1 MIKEIWNTLTPSGK
15 RSLSLS
21 VTGFTLYALSG
32 IAMMYIVLKAL
43 EAVISGSG
51 NLLWYWVALV
61 ACLLIKGGSNI
72 LADVRKHYAGFDIV
86 YQVRK
91 NIIYRLKEF
100 SLGFYTN
107 ERLGEISTIIHKDVD
122 KMEMVVG
129 HVWTR
134 MLADFIVSAILL
146 TALVVY
152 DPKMALL
159 MISALPVAVLFLT
172 LGLKRGERLEE
183 KAGNDLA
190 DMVSV
195 FVEYVKGIPLLKAF
209 SESRRFEKKV
219 EQTARDFGQSSKAV
233 SRNRAAVLAVYG
245 LIIDVSFWIM
255 LTAGLLLLLM
265 GKLPVYGFLLF
276 AIISREF
283 YKPFLALESH
293 WVNYLT
299 VTDSYRRIKKI
310 TEAETVPEPER
321 PIHPT
326 EYAISFEDVS
336 FSYEEGGFTMQ
347 NISFH
352 TPAQT
357 LTALVGGSGSGKTT
371 ITNLLLRF
379 WDVTDGAIRIGGVDV
394 RDMSYDELLGSVS
407 IVMQNVQLFADTIE
421 GNIRLGKAAATQEE
435 IITAAKKARIH
446 DFIMSLPDGYQ
457 TMIGENGVGLSGG
470 QKQRL
475 SIARAFLKDAP
486 ILLLDEITSNVDP
499 VNEALIQEAISEL
512 AKDRTVLVIAHHLS
526 TIRSADQILVFQD
539 GRIVQSGQHETL
551 LSDSDGY
558 YHKLW
563 NARGSK
569 EVNANEGLCG

>member
-107 ERLGEISTIIHKDVD
+107 ERLGEISTIIHKEVD

-152 DPKMALL
+152 SPKMALL
-159 MISALPVAVLFLT
+159 MVSALPVAILFLV
-172 LGLKRGERLEE
+172 LGLKRAKRLEE
-183 KAGNDLA
+183 EAGNDLA

-233 SRNRAAVLAVYG
+233 SRNRAAVLSVYG

-255 LTAGLLLLLM
+255 LTAGLLLLLT

-563 NARGSK
+563 SARGSK

>member
-43 EAVISGSG
+43 EAVISGGG

-134 MLADFIVSAILL
+134 MLADFIVSAVLL

-152 DPKMALL
+152 SPKMALL
-159 MISALPVAVLFLT
+159 MVSALPVAILFLV
-172 LGLKRGERLEE
+172 LGLKRAKRLEE
-183 KAGNDLA
+183 EAGNDLA

-219 EQTARDFGQSSKAV
+219 EQTACDFGQSSKAV
-233 SRNRAAVLAVYG
+233 SRNRAAVLSVYG

-255 LTAGLLLLLM
+255 LTAGLLLLLT
-265 GKLPVYGFLLF
+265 GNLPVYGFLLF

-310 TEAETVPEPER
+310 TEAETVPEPEK

-352 TPAQT
+352 TPART

-394 RDMSYDELLGSVS
+394 RDMSYDELLCSVS

-446 DFIMSLPDGYQ
+446 DFILSLPDGYQ

>member
-1 MIKEIWNTLTPSGK
+1 M
-15 RSLSLS
+15 
-21 VTGFTLYALSG
+21 
-32 IAMMYIVLKAL
+32 
-43 EAVISGSG
+43 
-51 NLLWYWVALV
+51 
-61 ACLLIKGGSNI
+61 
-72 LADVRKHYAGFDIV
+72 
-86 YQVRK
+86 
-91 NIIYRLKEF
+91 
-100 SLGFYTN
+100 
-107 ERLGEISTIIHKDVD
+107 
-122 KMEMVVG
+122 
-129 HVWTR
+129 
-134 MLADFIVSAILL
+134 
-146 TALVVY
+146 
-152 DPKMALL
+152 
-159 MISALPVAVLFLT
+159 
-172 LGLKRGERLEE
+172 
-183 KAGNDLA
+183 
-190 DMVSV
+190 
-195 FVEYVKGIPLLKAF
+195 
-209 SESRRFEKKV
+209 
-219 EQTARDFGQSSKAV
+219 
-233 SRNRAAVLAVYG
+233 
-245 LIIDVSFWIM
+245 
-255 LTAGLLLLLM
+255 
-265 GKLPVYGFLLF
+265 
-276 AIISREF
+276 
-283 YKPFLALESH
+283 
-293 WVNYLT
+293 NYLT

-310 TEAETVPEPER
+310 TEAETVPEPEK

-352 TPAQT
+352 TPART

-539 GRIVQSGQHETL
+539 GQIVQSGQHETL

-569 EVNANEGLCG
+569 EVSANEGLCG

>member
-43 EAVISGSG
+43 EAVISGGG

-61 ACLLIKGGSNI
+61 ACLLTKGGSNI

-134 MLADFIVSAILL
+134 MLADFIVSAVLL

-152 DPKMALL
+152 SPKMALL
-159 MISALPVAVLFLT
+159 MISALPVAILFLV
-172 LGLKRGERLEE
+172 LGLKRSKRLEE
-183 KAGNDLA
+183 EAGNDLA

-233 SRNRAAVLAVYG
+233 SRNRAAVLSVYG

-255 LTAGLLLLLM
+255 LTAGLLLLLT
-265 GKLPVYGFLLF
+265 GNLPVYGFLLF

-299 VTDSYRRIKKI
+299 VTDSYRRIRKI

-446 DFIMSLPDGYQ
+446 DFILSLPDGYQ

-569 EVNANEGLCG
+569 EVSANEGLCG

>member
-43 EAVISGSG
+43 EAVISGGG

-134 MLADFIVSAILL
+134 MLADFIVSAVLL

-152 DPKMALL
+152 SPKMALL
-159 MISALPVAVLFLT
+159 MVSALPVAILFLV
-172 LGLKRGERLEE
+172 LGLKRAKRLEE
-183 KAGNDLA
+183 EAGNDLA

-233 SRNRAAVLAVYG
+233 SRNRAAVLSVYG

-255 LTAGLLLLLM
+255 LTAGLLLLLT
-265 GKLPVYGFLLF
+265 GNLPVYGFLLF

-310 TEAETVPEPER
+310 TEAETVPEPEK

-352 TPAQT
+352 TPART

-446 DFIMSLPDGYQ
+446 DFILSLPDGYQ

>member
-21 VTGFTLYALSG
+21 VTDFTLYALSG

-43 EAVISGSG
+43 EAVISGGG

-134 MLADFIVSAILL
+134 MLADFIVSAVLL

-152 DPKMALL
+152 SPKMALL
-159 MISALPVAVLFLT
+159 MVSALPVAILFLV
-172 LGLKRGERLEE
+172 LGLKRAKRLEE
-183 KAGNDLA
+183 EAGNDLA

-219 EQTARDFGQSSKAV
+219 EQTACDFGQSSKAV
-233 SRNRAAVLAVYG
+233 SRNRAAVLSVYG

-255 LTAGLLLLLM
+255 LTAGLLLLLT
-265 GKLPVYGFLLF
+265 GNLPVYGFLLF

-310 TEAETVPEPER
+310 TEAETVPEPEK

-352 TPAQT
+352 TPART

-446 DFIMSLPDGYQ
+446 DFILSLPDGYQ